1 MGWDR
6 RQGGQSFVWL
16 LFVWFVVSS
25 AGCGASSSAKM
36 PAFGAGLP
44 VVPTT
49 PEIRALE
56 HRMAEL
62 VNRDRKKNALPALRY
77 DERLAE
83 AARSHSA
90 DMHEHHFFDHE
101 SPTYGRLEQRLTRA
115 GLLYLTSRENLAE
128 APNID
133 EAEEGLLRSPHHY
146 ENLMAT
152 DITSIGIGIVRG
164 GPNDPRNLAVTQIFA
179 TPGKLESETDASHSV
194 EMKIRST
201 RTAAGLGELPRLA
214 RLDAMAKR
222 HLVELKE
229 DLTEG
234 NLRPIAKAVADE
246 LAKTPLPKISRV
258 SVGGQVVVDS
268 SQFQAQGAMLA
279 PSAKGFGMA
288 VSHGKDQSGAK
299 RLKVLFFVGL

>member
-1 MGWDR
+1 
-6 RQGGQSFVWL
+6 
-16 LFVWFVVSS
+16 
-25 AGCGASSSAKM
+25 M
-36 PAFGAGLP
+36 PTFGAGLA
-44 VVPTT
+44 VVPAT

-77 DERLAE
+77 DERLAD
-83 AARSHSA
+83 AARSHSG

-146 ENLMAT
+146 ENLMAG

-179 TPGKLESETDASHSV
+179 TPGKVESEADAAGSV
-194 EMKIRST
+194 AQKIRST
-201 RTAAGLGELPRLA
+201 RASAGLGELPRLA
-214 RLDAMAKR
+214 KLDAMAKL
-222 HLVELKE
+222 HLDELKA

-234 NLRPIAKAVADE
+234 NLRPVAKAVAEE
-246 LAKTPLPKISRV
+246 LAKAPLPRISRV
-258 SVGGQVVVDS
+258 SVGGQIVVDS
-268 SQFQAQGAMLA
+268 SQFQAQGAMLQ

-288 VSHGKDQSGAK
+288 LSHGSDQSGAR
-299 RLKVLFFVGL
+299 RLKVLFLVGL